1 MNDKD
6 LRILLDDVLE
16 GHRMTAAEAEN
27 LMKINDRRIWDI
39 AKAADEMRE
48 RRAGNNVTYVRNQN
62 IHITN
67 ICRNLCN
74 FCAFGRPKSDSDA
87 YLYGEEFVREAA
99 KLAKKRNVT
108 EICLL
113 SGVHPDFT
121 TDSYENILHWIIEEY
136 PGVDIHTM
144 SPDEISHAAKKDG
157 ITTEEV
163 LKRVID
169 AGLGTLQGT
178 GAEMLVD
185 SVRKVICPSKVST
198 QEWSR
203 IIKEA
208 HSLGLKSTS
217 TIMYGSVDT
226 EKDRAE
232 HLSVLRDIQ
241 DETNGFTEL
250 VPLPYLHQ
258 NTRLYERGLAPAGAT
273 GRSDLLFF
281 AVSRLF
287 LDNFDNIQI
296 SWGKVGLKFT
306 QLGLMA
312 GGNDV
317 GGTMFADEVSI
328 DAGGD
333 NSDYFDP
340 SEMKRIAEDI
350 GRTLRQRTTRYE
362 IIN

>member
-1 MNDKD
+1 MSRNDIK
-6 LRILLDDVLE
+6 ILLNDTLN
-16 GHRMTAAEAEN
+16 GHRLTVEEAES
-27 LMKINDRRIWDI
+27 LMKIKDRQIWDV
-39 AKAADEMRE
+39 ARTADEIRE
-48 RRAGNNVTYVRNQN
+48 KKVGDVVTYVRNQN

-67 ICRNLCN
+67 ICRNLCH
-74 FCAFGRPKSDSDA
+74 FCAFGKPKSDSEA
-87 YLYGEEFVREAA
+87 YLYGEDFVRNAA
-99 KLAKKRNVT
+99 RLAKERKVT

-113 SGVHPDFT
+113 SGVHPDFAT
-121 TDSYENILHWIIEEY
+121 QNYENILGWITEEF

-144 SPDEISHAAKKDG
+144 SPDEISHAAKMDG
-157 ITTEEV
+157 ITTKEV
-163 LKRVID
+163 LERVVA

-178 GAEMLVD
+178 GAEILVD

-198 QEWSR
+198 KEWSR
-203 IIKEA
+203 IIKET

-241 DETNGFTEL
+241 DETGGFTEL
-250 VPLPYLHQ
+250 VPLPYLYQ

-273 GRSDLLFF
+273 GRTDLLFF
-281 AVSRLF
+281 ATARLF

-306 QLGLMA
+306 QLGLLA
-312 GGNDV
+312 GGNDY

-333 NSDYFDP
+333 GSDYFDP
-340 SEMKRIAEDI
+340 EEMKRVTEDI
-350 GRTLRQRTTRYE
+350 GRVLRQRTTRYE
-362 IIN
+362 LIG

>member
-1 MNDKD
+1 MKD
-6 LRILLDDVLE
+6 NELKTLLDDVIA
-16 GHRMTAAEAEN
+16 GHRMTVFEAEG
-27 LMKINDRRIWDI
+27 LMKINDRRVFDI
-39 AKAADEMRE
+39 AKAADIMRE
-48 RRAGNNVTYVRNQN
+48 KKAGDIVTYVRNQN

-67 ICRNLCN
+67 ICRNLCH
-74 FCAFGRPKSDSDA
+74 FCAFGKPKSDSEA
-87 YLYGEEFVREAA
+87 YLYGEDFVRNAA
-99 KLAKKRNVT
+99 RLAKERKVT

-113 SGVHPDFT
+113 SGVHPDFGT
-121 TDSYENILHWIIEEY
+121 ENYENILRWITEEF

-157 ITTEEV
+157 ITTKEV
-163 LKRVID
+163 LERVID

-198 QEWSR
+198 KEWSR
-203 IIKEA
+203 IIMEA

-226 EKDRAE
+226 ERDRAE
-232 HLSVLRDIQ
+232 HLQVLRDIQ
-241 DETNGFTEL
+241 DQTGGFTEL
-250 VPLPYLHQ
+250 VPLPYLYR

-273 GRSDLLFF
+273 GRTDLLFF
-281 AVSRLF
+281 AAARLF

-306 QLGLMA
+306 QLGLLA
-312 GGNDV
+312 GGNDY
-317 GGTMFADEVSI
+317 GGTMFADEVSV

-333 NSDYFDP
+333 GSDYFDP
-340 SEMKRIAEDI
+340 DEMKRIAEDI

-362 IIN
+362 IIG